1 MKQIS
6 SSRKTLI
13 IENKGKSLIDM
24 KLVSTGIESRKRF
37 YSEINQQPEEYQPK
51 RGMMNNLYQMIRHPI
66 EYFKPKETKMSEMK
80 IEMKEM
86 KTGEIELGLYQQF
99 CKKYYPIG
107 KLMLTNESNIEK
119 EMIHIHDE
127 ITKWFYG
134 NLNRNEL
141 EQIQTREGSLTR
153 LPTFSSLSGIEKR
166 ESIQKTEKKD
176 EEKLN

>member
-80 IEMKEM
+80 IEVKKNE
-86 KTGEIELGLYQQF
+86 KNVNILLSLLTGGETISLGQIHVTE
-99 CKKYYPIG
+99 K
-107 KLMLTNESNIEK
+107 SNIE
-119 EMIHIHDE
+119 
-127 ITKWFYG
+127 TKLQKLTEEVTNFIESQ
-134 NLNRNEL
+134 LDMEKNEL
-141 EQIQTREGSLTR
+141 IQQQLR
-153 LPTFSSLSGIEKR
+153 
-166 ESIQKTEKKD
+166 
-176 EEKLN
+176 KLNENGNEVEDEQHEEEHEEQQHEVEQQEE